1 MMKTMKRIT
10 ILITALLLAGVS
22 FGQMKYKPSKVIVV
36 VLGPKNPTFD
46 ESRFPDLH
54 FYYLPDIKLSKNGGI
69 YGKASKNK
77 KKNAW
82 SSALGM
88 GAASHAEA
96 AQNYIGKPAII
107 VEKHI
112 SSGTAYIFDKNGLV
126 NGETFNGRQE
136 YFNNQTKFMVHFK
149 KMKRSWESE
158 TFGNLMKS
166 LVKKGETMKPP
177 KKYNTSHLLE
187 RKIYAFQVTDAK
199 GDAFDIQNLTKGNPA
214 TLLVFL
220 YINPEFDFNKGKE
233 SGAGKK
239 GKDYMNQV
247 AQTVAAEKQIGPL
260 YNLEKGIFGKRIE
273 R

>member
-1 MMKTMKRIT
+1 MKTMKT
-10 ILITALLLAGVS
+10 IAILFTALLITGIS
-22 FGQMKYKPSKVIVV
+22 FGQMKYKPKVV
-36 VLGPKNPTFD
+36 VVVMGPKNPTFD
-46 ESRFPDLH
+46 ESTFPDLK

-82 SSALGM
+82 SSALGI
-88 GAASHAEA
+88 GATSHAEA
-96 AQNYIGKPAII
+96 YQNYTGEPAIV

-112 SSGTAYIFDKNGLV
+112 RSGTAYIFDKNGLI
-126 NGETFNGRQE
+126 NAETFNGRQE
-136 YFNNQTKFMVHFK
+136 YFNNQTKFLVDFK

-158 TFGNLMKS
+158 TFGTLMKS

-177 KKYNTSHLLE
+177 KKYKTSYLLGK
-187 RKIYAFQVTDAK
+187 KIYAFPVQDASGK
-199 GDAFDIQNLTKGNPA
+199 TYDIQSLTKGDPA

-220 YINPEFDFNKGKE
+220 YINPQFDFNKGKE

-239 GKDYMNQV
+239 GKNYMNDV
-247 AQTVAAEKQIGPL
+247 AQTMAADKQITPL
-260 YNLEKGIFGKRIE
+260 YNLEKGIFGKRIK

>member
-1 MMKTMKRIT
+1 MKTIA
-10 ILITALLLAGVS
+10 ILFTALLMTGLS
-22 FGQMKYKPSKVIVV
+22 FGQMKYKPSKVMVV

-46 ESRFPDLH
+46 ESKFPDLK

-82 SSALGM
+82 SSALGV
-88 GAASHAEA
+88 GATSHAEKD
-96 AQNYIGKPAII
+96 QNYTGKPAIV

-112 SSGTAYIFDKNGLV
+112 ASGTVYVFDKNGLSNAEV
-126 NGETFNGRQE
+126 LGAQYSDDFIT
-136 YFNNQTKFMVHFK
+136 NQTKFMVDFN
-149 KMKRSWESE
+149 KMKREWETE
-158 TFGNLMKS
+158 TFGSLMKS

-177 KKYNTSHLLE
+177 KKHKTSHLLG
-187 RKIYAFQVTDAK
+187 RKIYAFQVTDASGK
-199 GDAFDIQNLTKGNPA
+199 EYDIQNMTKGDPA
-214 TLLVFL
+214 TLLMFL
-220 YINPEFDFNKGKE
+220 YINPEYDFNKGKE

-239 GKDYMNQV
+239 GKNYMNDVSQSM
-247 AQTVAAEKQIGPL
+247 AADKQIAPL

>member
-1 MMKTMKRIT
+1 MKTMKT
-10 ILITALLLAGVS
+10 MAILFTALLMVGVS

-46 ESRFPDLH
+46 ESKFSDLH
-54 FYYLPDIKLSKNGGI
+54 FYYLPGLKLSKDGGI

-82 SSALGM
+82 SSVLGV
-88 GAASHAEA
+88 GATSHAEA
-96 AQNYIGKPAII
+96 TQNYSGEPAIL

-126 NGETFNGRQE
+126 NAETFNGRQE
-136 YFNNQTKFMVHFK
+136 SFNNQTKFMVHFK

-199 GDAFDIQNLTKGNPA
+199 GDAFDIQNLTKGNSA

-247 AQTVAAEKQIGPL
+247 AQTAAADKQIAPL
-260 YNLEKGIFGKRIE
+260 YNLEKGIFGKKLKR
-273 R
+273 

>member
-1 MMKTMKRIT
+1 MKTIA
-10 ILITALLLAGVS
+10 ILLTALLITGVS
-22 FGQMKYKPSKVIVV
+22 FGQMKYKPKVEVV

-77 KKNAW
+77 NKNAW

-88 GAASHAEA
+88 GATSHAEVS
-96 AQNYIGKPAII
+96 QNYTGEPAIL
-107 VEKHI
+107 VEKPI
-112 SSGTAYIFDKNGLV
+112 ISGTAFIFDKNGRANAELI
-126 NGETFNGRQE
+126 GTRDI
-136 YFNNQTKFMVHFK
+136 YFNNKTQFMVDFS

-158 TFGNLMKS
+158 TFSSLMKS

-177 KKYNTSHLLE
+177 KKYKTSHLLGK
-187 RKIYAFQVTDAK
+187 KIYAFQVQDASGK
-199 GDAFDIQNLTKGNPA
+199 KYDIQNLTKGNPA
-214 TLLVFL
+214 TLMYFI
-220 YINPEFDFNKGKE
+220 YINPEYDFNKGKE

-247 AQTVAAEKQIGPL
+247 AQTVAADKQITPL
-260 YNLEKGIFGKRIE
+260 YNLEEGIFGKRIE
-273 R
+273 H

>member
-1 MMKTMKRIT
+1 MKTIA
-10 ILITALLLAGVS
+10 ILLTALLITGVS
-22 FGQMKYKPSKVIVV
+22 FGQMKYKPKVVVV

-88 GAASHAEA
+88 GATSHAEVS
-96 AQNYIGKPAII
+96 QNYTGEPAIV

-126 NGETFNGRQE
+126 NAETFNGRQE
-136 YFNNQTKFMVHFK
+136 YFNNQTKFLVDFK

-158 TFGNLMKS
+158 SFGNLMKS

-177 KKYNTSHLLE
+177 KKYKTSHLLGK
-187 RKIYAFQVTDAK
+187 KIYAFQVQGTSGK
-199 GDAFDIQNLTKGNPA
+199 TYDIQNLTKGNPA
-214 TLLVFL
+214 TLLYFI
-220 YINPEFDFNKGKE
+220 YINPEYDFNKGKE

-247 AQTVAAEKQIGPL
+247 AQTVAADKQITPL

-273 R
+273 H